1 MQFKVYRCIKQ
12 ELFLTMKMIKPI
24 VNISR
29 IIDNYDT
36 IVLGMSGVISEGADI
51 LPDAND
57 ALQKLKKAGK
67 KIVLLTNSALRVET
81 IAEMITKNGLALNTF
96 ANIVSAG
103 EIMHYMFKLRKG
115 NFATIGNTYFN
126 LGNSKDNVIF
136 SGLEYEAVDKLG
148 QADFLF
154 IGSPSHPQDTIDKY
168 MQIME
173 FAASMNVPLVCVGN
187 DTSGF
192 VDGEICIAAG
202 AVAEQYAALGGQIIT
217 IGKPESRILEY
228 ALEGIGEKEKTLLI
242 GDSITTDIRGA
253 NLYGIDSMLISKG
266 VHINYL
272 GEGYIPDVA
281 KTRELSNNFEA
292 YPNYVISNLR
302 W

>member
-1 MQFKVYRCIKQ
+1 
-12 ELFLTMKMIKPI
+12 MKMIKPI

-36 IVLGMSGVISEGADI
+36 VVLGMSGVLSEGAGF
-51 LPDAND
+51 LPDAKD
-57 ALQKLKKAGK
+57 ALLKFNKAGK
-67 KIVLLTNSALRVET
+67 KIVLLTNSSLRIAKIVELVTQAEIPLT
-81 IAEMITKNGLALNTF
+81 IF
-96 ANIVSAG
+96 SNIVSAG
-103 EIMHYMFKLRKG
+103 EVMHYMFKLRKES
-115 NFATIGNTYFN
+115 FATIGNTYFN
-126 LGNSKDNVIF
+126 LGSSEDMAIF

-154 IGSPSHPQDTIDKY
+154 MGSTAQPQDTIDKY

-192 VDGEICIAAG
+192 ANGDICIAAG
-202 AVAEQYAALGGQIIT
+202 AIAEQYAALGGQIIT
-217 IGKPESRILEY
+217 VGKPEARIFEY
-228 ALEGIGEKEKTLLI
+228 ALEGIGTKDKTLLI

-253 NLYGIDSMLISKG
+253 NLYGIDSVLISKG

-292 YPNYVISNLR
+292 YPDFVISNLR

>member
-1 MQFKVYRCIKQ
+1 
-12 ELFLTMKMIKPI
+12 MKMIKPI

-36 IVLGMSGVISEGADI
+36 IVLGMSGVISEGAGI
-51 LPDAND
+51 LSDAKD
-57 ALQKLKKAGK
+57 ALLKLKKAGK
-67 KIVLLTNSALRVET
+67 KIVLLTNSAMRVED
-81 IAEMITKNGLALNTF
+81 IVKMLQENNLPLNTF

-126 LGNSKDNVIF
+126 LGNNNDNVIF
-136 SGLEYEAVDKLG
+136 AGLEYDAVDKLG

-154 IGSPSHPQDTIDKY
+154 MGSPAHPQDTIDKY
-168 MQIME
+168 LQIME

-192 VDGEICIAAG
+192 INGEICIASG
-202 AVAEQYAALGGQIIT
+202 AVAEQYATLGGQIIT
-217 IGKPESRILEY
+217 LGKPENRIFEY

-242 GDSITTDIRGA
+242 GDNITTDIRGA
-253 NLYGIDSMLISKG
+253 NLYGIDSVLISKG

-281 KTRELSNNFEA
+281 KTRELANNFDA
-292 YPNYVISNLR
+292 YPDYVISNLR

>member
-1 MQFKVYRCIKQ
+1 
-12 ELFLTMKMIKPI
+12 MKMIKPI

-29 IIDNYDT
+29 IIDNYNT
-36 IVLGMSGVISEGADI
+36 IVLGMSGVISEGAGI
-51 LPDAND
+51 LSDAKD
-57 ALQKLKKAGK
+57 ALLKLKKAGK
-67 KIVLLTNSALRVET
+67 QIVLLTNSAMRVED
-81 IAEMITKNGLALNTF
+81 IVKMIQENNLPLNTF

-126 LGNSKDNVIF
+126 LGNNNDNVIF
-136 SGLEYEAVDKLG
+136 AGLEYDAVDKLG

-154 IGSPSHPQDTIDKY
+154 MGSPAHPQDTIDKY
-168 MQIME
+168 LQIME

-192 VDGEICIAAG
+192 INGEICIASG
-202 AVAEQYAALGGQIIT
+202 AVAEQYATLGGQIIT
-217 IGKPESRILEY
+217 LGKPENRIFEY

-242 GDSITTDIRGA
+242 GDNITTDIRGA
-253 NLYGIDSMLISKG
+253 NLYGIDSVLISKG

-281 KTRELSNNFEA
+281 KTRELANNFDA
-292 YPNYVISNLR
+292 YPDYVISNLR

>member
-1 MQFKVYRCIKQ
+1 M
-12 ELFLTMKMIKPI
+12 
-24 VNISR
+24 
-29 IIDNYDT
+29 
-36 IVLGMSGVISEGADI
+36 
-51 LPDAND
+51 
-57 ALQKLKKAGK
+57 
-67 KIVLLTNSALRVET
+67 RVEDMVKMLQ
-81 IAEMITKNGLALNTF
+81 ENNLPLNTF

-115 NFATIGNTYFN
+115 NFATIGNAYFN
-126 LGNSKDNVIF
+126 LGNSNDNVIF

-154 IGSPSHPQDTIDKY
+154 MGSTAHPQDTIDKY
-168 MQIME
+168 LQIME

-192 VDGEICIAAG
+192 INGEICIAAG

-217 IGKPESRILEY
+217 IGKPESRIFEY
-228 ALEGIGEKEKTLLI
+228 ALESIGKKEKTLLI

-253 NLYGIDSMLISKG
+253 NLYGIDSVLISKG

-281 KTRELSNNFEA
+281 KTRELANNFDA
-292 YPNYVISNLR
+292 YPDYVISNLR

>member
-1 MQFKVYRCIKQ
+1 
-12 ELFLTMKMIKPI
+12 MKMIKPI

-29 IIDNYDT
+29 ITDNYDT
-36 IVLGMSGVISEGADI
+36 IVLGMSGVISEGSGI
-51 LPDAND
+51 LPDAKD
-57 ALQKLKKAGK
+57 ALLKLKKAGK
-67 KIVLLTNSALRVET
+67 KIVLLTNSSTRVEN
-81 IAEMITKNGLALNTF
+81 IVAMLQENNLPLNTF
-96 ANIVSAG
+96 SNIVSAG

-115 NFATIGNTYFN
+115 NFATIGNLYFN
-126 LGNSKDNVIF
+126 LGNSNDNVIF

-148 QADFLF
+148 LADFLF
-154 IGSPSHPQDTIDKY
+154 MGSTANPQDTIDKY

-192 VDGEICIAAG
+192 VNGEICIAAG

-217 IGKPESRILEY
+217 IGKPESRIFEY
-228 ALEGIGEKEKTLLI
+228 ALEGIGEKEKTLMI

-253 NLYGIDSMLISKG
+253 NLYGIDSVLISKG
-266 VHINYL
+266 VHVNYL

-281 KTRELSNNFEA
+281 KTRELANNFDA
-292 YPNYVISNLR
+292 YPDYVISNLR

>member
-1 MQFKVYRCIKQ
+1 
-12 ELFLTMKMIKPI
+12 MKMIKPI

-29 IIDNYDT
+29 IIENYDT
-36 IVLGMSGVISEGADI
+36 IVLGMSGVISEGAGI
-51 LPDAND
+51 LPEAKD

-67 KIVLLTNSALRVET
+67 KIVLLTNSAMRVED
-81 IAEMITKNGLALNTF
+81 IVKMLQENNLPLNTF

-115 NFATIGNTYFN
+115 NFATIGNSYFN
-126 LGNSKDNVIF
+126 LGSSNDNVIF

-154 IGSPSHPQDTIDKY
+154 MGSTTHPQDTIDKY
-168 MQIME
+168 LQIME

-192 VDGEICIAAG
+192 INGEICIAAG

-217 IGKPESRILEY
+217 IGKPESRIFEY
-228 ALEGIGEKEKTLLI
+228 TLEGIGEKEKTLLI

-253 NLYGIDSMLISKG
+253 NLYGIDSVLISKG

-281 KTRELSNNFEA
+281 KTRELANNFDA
-292 YPNYVISNLR
+292 YPDYVISNLR

>member
-1 MQFKVYRCIKQ
+1 
-12 ELFLTMKMIKPI
+12 MKMIKPI

-29 IIDNYDT
+29 IIENYDT
-36 IVLGMSGVISEGADI
+36 IVLGMSGVISEGAGI
-51 LPDAND
+51 LPEAKD

-67 KIVLLTNSALRVET
+67 KIVLLTNSAMRVED
-81 IAEMITKNGLALNTF
+81 IVKMLQENNLPLNTF

-115 NFATIGNTYFN
+115 NFATIGNSYFN
-126 LGNSKDNVIF
+126 LGSSNDNVIF

-154 IGSPSHPQDTIDKY
+154 MGSTTHPQDTIDKY
-168 MQIME
+168 LQIME

-192 VDGEICIAAG
+192 INGEICIAAG
-202 AVAEQYAALGGQIIT
+202 VVAEQYAALGGQIIT
-217 IGKPESRILEY
+217 IGKPESRIFEY
-228 ALEGIGEKEKTLLI
+228 TLEGIGEKEKTLLI

-253 NLYGIDSMLISKG
+253 NLYGIDSVLISKG

-281 KTRELSNNFEA
+281 KTRELANNFDA
-292 YPNYVISNLR
+292 YPDYVISNLR

>member
-1 MQFKVYRCIKQ
+1 
-12 ELFLTMKMIKPI
+12 MKMIKPI

-29 IIDNYDT
+29 IIDNYNT
-36 IVLGMSGVISEGADI
+36 IVLGMSGVISEGAGI
-51 LPDAND
+51 LSDAKD
-57 ALQKLKKAGK
+57 ALLKLKKAGK
-67 KIVLLTNSALRVET
+67 KIVLLTNSAMRVED
-81 IAEMITKNGLALNTF
+81 IVKMIQENNLPLNTF

-126 LGNSKDNVIF
+126 LGNNNDNVIF
-136 SGLEYEAVDKLG
+136 AGLEYDAVDKLG

-154 IGSPSHPQDTIDKY
+154 MGSPAHPQDTIDKY
-168 MQIME
+168 LQIME

-192 VDGEICIAAG
+192 INGEICIASG
-202 AVAEQYAALGGQIIT
+202 AVAEQYATLGGQIIT
-217 IGKPESRILEY
+217 LGKPENRIFEY

-242 GDSITTDIRGA
+242 GDNITTDIRGA
-253 NLYGIDSMLISKG
+253 NLYGIDSVLISKG

-281 KTRELSNNFEA
+281 KTRELANNFDA
-292 YPNYVISNLR
+292 YPDYVISNLR

>member
-1 MQFKVYRCIKQ
+1 
-12 ELFLTMKMIKPI
+12 MKMIKPI

-36 IVLGMSGVISEGADI
+36 IVLGMSGVISEGAGI
-51 LPDAND
+51 LPDAKN
-57 ALQKLKKAGK
+57 ALQKFKTAGK
-67 KIVLLTNSALRVET
+67 KIILLTNSAMRVED
-81 IAEMITKNGLALNTF
+81 IVKMLQENNIPLNTF

-103 EIMHYMFKLRKG
+103 EIIHYMFKLRKG

-126 LGNSKDNVIF
+126 LGNSNDNVIF

-154 IGSPSHPQDTIDKY
+154 MGSTAHPHDTIDKY

-192 VDGEICIAAG
+192 INGEICIAAG

-217 IGKPESRILEY
+217 IGKPESRIFEY

-253 NLYGIDSMLISKG
+253 NLYGIESILISKG
-266 VHINYL
+266 VHVNYL

-281 KTRELSNNFEA
+281 KTRELANNFDA
-292 YPNYVISNLR
+292 YPDYVISNLR